1 MSAAIGF
8 NLALILSLLFFVPG
22 FASMLS
28 RDWCEFET
36 PFFTVYTD
44 LNEQDALF
52 TAENLLSFHH
62 ATSMFFAP
70 DTLEGT
76 SLSIVLFRHPREFS
90 REFNLSKFVGVMQP
104 SFQKHL
110 LLLAAGEKGKEYM
123 HVPFHEYAHYIIR
136 SRLKRPVARWLEEGL
151 AQYLSTLQ
159 IEAPGIANVG
169 KINRRRLLVSFLETK
184 HQEWSEILDVDIL
197 KSPANDLQS
206 QYDVAWG
213 LVHYLVHG
221 SPVVDR
227 ENSLH
232 QISDLLELVNGGED
246 AFQAYLQIAKID
258 EDELERRL
266 YGYLTEDQEL
276 LSFRFDAHEAGV
288 TDRGCLDRVDKYL
301 LLANSI
307 TEFNA
312 KRSEDIL
319 TRLNRAHP
327 NNHRVLAVL
336 SDVTRRKTDLS
347 KSYASKAYEINPDVA
362 ETNVALASAL
372 IRVCVEVQDESC
384 NDLLSNAKRLYSR
397 ALELDPKRVDAAF
410 GLGILFLN
418 EGKAADA
425 LDYLLVSYKHAPWS
439 ARVNGHL
446 GETYRQLGQYSKAAE
461 YLKIAVHWETD
472 KLRREGMLEVL
483 ALVEGHEGDE

>member
-1 MSAAIGF
+1 
-8 NLALILSLLFFVPG
+8 
-22 FASMLS
+22 MLS
-28 RDWCEFET
+28 RDWCEYET
-36 PFFTVYTD
+36 PFFSVYTD
-44 LNEQDALF
+44 LKVQDALF
-52 TAENLLSFHH
+52 TAEKLLSFHH

-76 SLSIVLFRHPREFS
+76 SLSIVLFRYPREFS

-159 IEAPGIANVG
+159 IEAPGIANIG
-169 KINRRRLLVSFLETK
+169 EINRRRLLVSFLETK
-184 HQEWSEILDVDIL
+184 HQDWREILDVNIL
-197 KSPANDLQS
+197 KTPANDLQS
-206 QYDVAWG
+206 QYDVSWG

-221 SPVVDR
+221 SPGGVQKD
-227 ENSLH
+227 SLLK
-232 QISDLLELVNGGED
+232 ISDLLERVNRGED
-246 AFQAYLQIAKID
+246 AFQAYLKIAMID
-258 EDELERRL
+258 EDELESAL

-276 LSFRFDAHEAGV
+276 LRFRFDTHDELV
-288 TDRGCLDRVDKYL
+288 LERGCLDRIDKHL
-301 LLANSI
+301 LLASSV

-319 TRLNRAHP
+319 TRLNRFHP

-347 KSYASKAYEINPDVA
+347 RKYAAKAYEINPDVA

-372 IRVCVEVQDESC
+372 IRVCVEVQDTTC
-384 NDLLSNAKRLYSR
+384 NQLLSQAKRLYSR
-397 ALELDPKRVDAAF
+397 ALELEPKRVDAAF
-410 GLGILFLN
+410 GLGILYLN

-425 LDYLLVSYKHAPWS
+425 LDYLLVSHQHAPWS

-446 GETYRQLGQYSKAAE
+446 GETYRQLGQFAKAAE

-472 KLRREGMLEVL
+472 ELRREGMLEVL
-483 ALVEGHEGDE
+483 ALVEKHEREE